1 MMSGIKGANTAPELA
16 IRSGLHRLGY
26 RFRLHDRK
34 LPGRPD
40 IVLRSRGVVIEVRGC
55 FWHGHDCNLFRWP
68 KSRGEFWAQKIIG
81 NINRDTRNRLALLN
95 AGWRVAEVWECQL
108 KGPQRRPLDDVL
120 ETLSEFLQSS
130 TSHIVIGGEQTVG
143 LPVGA

>member
-1 MMSGIKGANTAPELA
+1 MSGIKGANTAPELA

-40 IVLRSRGVVIEVRGC
+40 IVLRSRGAVIEVRGC

-68 KSRGEFWAQKIIG
+68 KSRREFWAQKIIG
-81 NINRDTRNRLALLN
+81 NINRDTRNRLELFN
-95 AGWRVAEVWECQL
+95 AGWRVAEIWECQL
-108 KGPQRRPLDDVL
+108 KGQQKRPLEDVL
-120 ETLSEFLQSS
+120 ADLSDFLQSS
-130 TSHIVIGGEQTVG
+130 TTHLVIGGEQTVG
-143 LPVGA
+143 VPAGT